1 MSEEHTDH
9 AEHEPHSHTKLY
21 IMVFLGLMVG
31 TFLTV
36 AATQV
41 DFGMFNI
48 VVALGIAI
56 AKASLVLW
64 YFMHLNESPN
74 LIKFT
79 AVMGF
84 LGVITMLAFL
94 IADLATRS
102 WIETP
107 GAWSALGW

>member
-1 MSEEHTDH
+1 MSEEH
-9 AEHEPHSHTKLY
+9 AEHEVHDHTTLY
-21 IMVFLGLMVG
+21 LVIFGALMVG
-31 TFLTV
+31 TLLTV
-36 AATQV
+36 VAAKV

-56 AKASLVLW
+56 AKAFLVLT
-64 YFMHLNESPN
+64 YFMHLKESPN

-84 LGVITMLAFL
+84 LGLFTMLAFL
-94 IADLATRS
+94 IADLSTRT

-107 GAWSALGW
+107 GAWSQLGW